1 MITISIDQSTPQ
13 YRPGETISGTAS
25 WTELGAETEGIE
37 IRLLWYTEGK
47 GNQDLEVV
55 ESVPGNITHPTGLAK
70 FEFTAPTRPFSFSG
84 KLISLIWT
92 IEVVLFPSRD
102 GYREQVTLSHIGS
115 EIKLDKSFEDSALKS
130 SVKIGK

>member
-70 FEFTAPTRPFSFSG
+70 FTAPTRPFSFSG